1 MKVKVKS
8 LSRVRLL
15 ATPGTAAHQ
24 APLSMDFPGK
34 SPGVGCHCLLRTV
47 YTRRV
52 IYHLG
57 FSLSG
62 PLSVLCFSLQLCK
75 SKLAGQYKS
84 LYILS
89 VFCRHAS
96 TVATRETTL
105 MVRYVSSLNTESLF
119 FLFENMINV
128 S

>member
-1 MKVKVKS
+1 M
-8 LSRVRLL
+8 
-15 ATPGTAAHQ
+15 
-24 APLSMDFPGK
+24 
-34 SPGVGCHCLLRTV
+34 TV

-52 IYHLG
+52 IDRLG

-75 SKLAGQYKS
+75 SKLADQYES

-89 VFCRHAS
+89 MFCSHIS

-105 MVRYVSSLNTESLF
+105 MVRCVSSLNTESLL
-119 FLFENMINV
+119 FLFENMLNV